1 MLKKTELYIEEK
13 QVDLFGDEAFLL
25 NFNVADITD
34 ISAKASSYSKEL
46 DIPAT
51 KINNQ
56 IFSHLFDV
64 NSEGYFNPI
73 SKKRTELYIDGVC
86 VMRGYFKLN
95 SMTIIDNEYVT
106 YHGVIFEDGV
116 NFIGALGDLELSN
129 LVMPL
134 TSNTGQPTGVTQS
147 ISFTGYTGTDF
158 QFQPPV
164 GGPNPIPAKRL
175 YNLNFTGGSIP
186 SNIFG
191 AYGTF
196 QDIPK
201 GSSAPWL
208 GINHNPSTIK
218 AFVAAQDCIL
228 TLQPIIYMTGPSRS
242 IRRGFVKAVQNSSGT
257 WVHTP
262 LTPPGLVSSSIS
274 GTQAPAP
281 TTVELNIGEALYYY
295 FADSSGVNFAGST
308 PPPPIQLSSTS
319 LTNISGTIT
328 LSLPQSNNNL
338 LINETYII
346 NNISTAVNSD
356 NSDICFPLIDYNQ
369 SYPYEAKTLTDDQT
383 ERPAV
388 RVRFEDMR
396 PAVFVKRVWDEIFKQ
411 SGFKYKSKFLDTNAD
426 LFKKLI
432 VIGGMDEDEVESL
445 QFERILTGTTSGTTY
460 YELIEP
466 VQDNDVPSSG
476 AITGYEYNAFLLGG
490 NVPSTGTTTSYWNP
504 TVTRGPYVEFL
515 KKVFT
520 YNQATNAAHGYS
532 GADYGYLLKA
542 LVTGKYKVQAQI
554 NMTSMPVQYGTG
566 GASAPLSKQGLR
578 YTVVIERIKGG
589 SYNNDPSLFTKPSK
603 EQWAD
608 GKIKTYT
615 FLRAQNVDPQDHVFY
630 IDEVIELKRGD
641 IVRVKL
647 LASAE
652 AQFDPSGTDATPY
665 KSVTRLNISSTTP
678 TYVRYYRLGTW
689 VGYEATSITN
699 MLPRGMQQSE
709 FILGIAKLFNLYFEP
724 DKQDPKT
731 LWVEPRDVYYED
743 GRVLNW
749 EKKLDYSKP
758 LDITILSHDQSK
770 NYEFRYMDD
779 SSDYYTEQ
787 FKKFN
792 TNNLTFGGYKF
803 TSPNEYTTETQDLEV
818 PFASSYLQRINGTE
832 PFAQTLGTTAAPM
845 VITKIIDPDSQ
856 KPEYDG
862 DASSWEKEPRILYYG
877 GKTNLPAES
886 DRNYDFYMIGTEI
899 DGDEVSIELQWYAY
913 AGHFDKPLEP
923 TIDINF
929 FTDTHYLPTT
939 YWNNIVGNTTSC
951 TSTTTVDLAQLIIG
965 QNVSLNKSVPAYFN
979 LSTSVNKYV
988 TVYKRNVDG
997 SIDTSNYFIGVVV
1010 SNTTTSVTLKVVF
1023 KYYPTNALGV
1033 PTGTTSFSSWKL
1045 QLTDV
1050 TMKYNLFNTFYKNQM
1065 IELTDQ
1071 SARLMTCSMY
1081 LTPTDIAN
1089 FRFNDVIYAHKE
1101 YWRVNKIIDYDT
1113 SSDINQ
1119 TTKVELIKILRAD
1132 TSALIDY
1139 IQGGYLGIAGG
1150 TGGGVSTGGGST
1162 GGVTP
1167 AVVGMAPNGNLGNF
1181 TNATQ
1186 ELLGLRSNSITLDA
1200 QGLAPRFFEKEAT
1213 VETGINDLRYEL
1225 AAQELRID
1233 LALSQSEIKPIG
1245 ESITYTDENAGNQT
1259 LDGRYS
1265 QVYFD
1270 VTARNILFII
1280 TLQDVAAVDGFT
1292 VHFDALN
1299 ATTTTF
1305 MQIENGNATTNEIFV
1320 INEDNSVV
1328 AKYDGT
1334 KELWVIS
1341 KA

>member
-1 MLKKTELYIEEK
+1 MLKKTELYIEEN
-13 QVDLFGDEAFLL
+13 QVDLYGDEAFLL

-64 NSEGYFNPI
+64 SSEGYFNPI

-129 LVMPL
+129 LVLPL
-134 TSNTGQPTGVTQS
+134 TTNTGQPTGVTQS
-147 ISFTGYTGTDF
+147 ISFTGYTGTNF
-158 QFQPPV
+158 QTKPGT
-164 GGPNPIPAKRL
+164 GGPSPTQPGRK
-175 YNLNFTGGSIP
+175 YNLNFSGGSIP
-186 SNIFG
+186 SNVVGPF
-191 AYGTF
+191 GTF

-201 GSSAPWL
+201 GSVSPWL
-208 GINHNPSTIK
+208 GTFHNPTTVK
-218 AFVAAQDCIL
+218 AFVAAQNCIL
-228 TLQPIIYMTGPSRS
+228 TLQPTVYMTGPQRN
-242 IRRGFVKAVQNSSGT
+242 IRRGFVKAVQNSAGT
-257 WVHTP
+257 WVHTEI
-262 LTPPGLVSSSIS
+262 TPPGLVTSAIS
-274 GTQAPAP
+274 GTQVGAPI
-281 TTVELNIGEALYYY
+281 TVELLIGEALYYY
-295 FADSSGVNFAGST
+295 FADANMILFSVT
-308 PPPPIQLSSTS
+308 PPSPIQLSTTS
-319 LTNISGTIT
+319 LTNVSGTIT
-328 LSLPQSNNNL
+328 LTFPVSNNNL
-338 LINETYII
+338 LIDENYII

-411 SGFKYKSKFLDTNAD
+411 SGFRYKSKFLNTNAD

-445 QFERILTGTTSGTTY
+445 QFERILTGTTSGVTF
-460 YELIEP
+460 YELTEP
-466 VQDNDVPSSG
+466 LQDTDVPATG
-476 AITGYEYNAFLLGG
+476 AITGYNYNSFLLGG
-490 NVPSTGTTTSYWNP
+490 FVPSSGTTTSYWNP
-504 TVTRGPYVEFL
+504 TVTRGPYVELL

-520 YNQATNAAHGYS
+520 YNQATNVTHGYS
-532 GADYGYLLKA
+532 GDDYGYLLKA

-554 NMTSMPVQYGTG
+554 NMTSMPVLYGG
-566 GASAPLSKQGLR
+566 SNAQLSKQGLR
-578 YTVVIERIKGG
+578 YTVVIERIKAG
-589 SYNNDPSLFTKPSK
+589 SYNNDPTLFTKPSK
-603 EQWAD
+603 QQWAD

-615 FLRAQNVDPQDHVFY
+615 FVRAQNLNAQDHIFN
-630 IDEVIELKRGD
+630 IDEIVELKRGD

-652 AQFDPSGTDATPY
+652 AQFDPLGTDATQY
-665 KSVTRLNISSTTP
+665 QSKTRLNISSTTP

-689 VGYEATSITN
+689 VGYEATSLTN

-709 FILGIAKLFNLYFEP
+709 FVLAIAKMFNLYFEP

-731 LWVEPRDVYYED
+731 LYIEPRDTYYED

-758 LDITILSHDQSK
+758 LDITILSHDQPK
-770 NYEFRYMDD
+770 NYEFSYMDD

-792 TNNLTFGGYKF
+792 TNNLTFGAYKF
-803 TSPNEYTTETQDLEV
+803 TSPNEYTTETQELEV

-832 PFAQTLGTTAAPM
+832 PFAQTVGTTAAPM

-877 GKTNLPAES
+877 GKTNLPAET
-886 DRNYDFYMIGTEI
+886 DRNYDFFMIGTEL
-899 DGDEVSIELQWYAY
+899 DGDEVAIELQWYGY

-923 TIDINF
+923 SIDINF

-939 YWNNIVGNTTSC
+939 YWNNIVGNTTTC
-951 TSTTTVDLAQLIIG
+951 NSTTTVDLAQLVIG
-965 QNVSLNKSVPAYFN
+965 QNLNLNKSVAAYFN
-979 LSTSVNKYV
+979 VNASVNKYV

-997 SIDTSNYFIGVVV
+997 TIDTNNYFIGIVLN
-1010 SNTTTSVTLKVVF
+1010 NTTGNVLLKIIF
-1023 KYYPTNALGV
+1023 KYYPTNAQGI
-1033 PTGTTSFSSWKL
+1033 PTGPTSFSSWKL

-1050 TMKYNLFNTFYKNQM
+1050 TMKYNLFNVFYKNQM

-1071 SARLMTCSMY
+1071 TARLMICSMY

-1101 YWRVNKIIDYDT
+1101 YWRVNKIIDFDT
-1113 SSDINQ
+1113 SSDVNQ

-1132 TSALIDY
+1132 TSKLIDY
-1139 IQGGYLGIAGG
+1139 IQGGYLGIGGG
-1150 TGGGVSTGGGST
+1150 TGGGVVVGGGGINGT
-1162 GGVTP
+1162 TP
-1167 AVVGMAPNGNLGNF
+1167 SVVGMAPNGNVGSY
-1181 TNATQ
+1181 TYETQ
-1186 ELLGLRSNSITLDA
+1186 ELIGLRRNSITLDA
-1200 QGLAPRFFEKEAT
+1200 DGLVPRFFEKEAT

-1225 AAQELRID
+1225 AAQEIRID
-1233 LALSQSEIKPIG
+1233 LALSQSEVRPTG
-1245 ESITYTDENAGNQT
+1245 EAITYTDIDAGHIT

-1270 VTARNILFII
+1270 VVQRDVLFII

-1299 ATTTTF
+1299 NTTTTF
-1305 MQIENGNATTNEIFV
+1305 LQIENGNATSNEIFV
-1320 INEDNSVV
+1320 INQDNNVI

-1341 KA
+1341 KG